1 MNDRL
6 GTVRGVLLAA
16 TVVTAVVLQVSV
28 FSQLAWRGIAPDLVL
43 LVVVA
48 TGLARG
54 SHTGMVTGF
63 ASGVLLDLTPP
74 ADHVAG
80 RWALA
85 LLVVGYV
92 AGRVR
97 PEPDDGRPTVAL
109 GLATVAACAFLG
121 SSVFALTG
129 LVLRDPAL
137 GVADLLPV
145 VLAAVVWDVVL
156 APFVL
161 PLVLRLLRE
170 PEPDRERILA

>member
-1 MNDRL
+1 MTPSL
-6 GTVRGVLLAA
+6 GPLRGLLLGVA
-16 TVVTAVVLQVSV
+16 VVTAVVLQVSV
-28 FSQLAWRGIAPDLVL
+28 FSQMAWRGVVPDLAL

-48 TGLARG
+48 AGLARG
-54 SHTGMVTGF
+54 SQTGLVTGF
-63 ASGVLLDLTPP
+63 AAGVLLDLTPP

-97 PEPDDGRPTVAL
+97 PEPGDGRPPVAL

-121 SSVFALTG
+121 ASVFALSG

-137 GVADLLPV
+137 GIGELLPV
-145 VLAAVVWDVVL
+145 VLAAVVWDLVL

-161 PLVLRLLRE
+161 PPVLWLLRE
-170 PEPDRERILA
+170 PEPDRERLLA